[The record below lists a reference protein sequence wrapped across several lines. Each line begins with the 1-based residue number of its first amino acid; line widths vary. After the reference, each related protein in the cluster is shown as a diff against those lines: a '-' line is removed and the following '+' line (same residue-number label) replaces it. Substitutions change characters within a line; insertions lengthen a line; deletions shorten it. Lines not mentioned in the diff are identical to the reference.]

1 MSAPIGLILGTGWN
15 GVVQNIQPSS
25 KQSFSTVFGKTSG
38 VPGHEGSV
46 TKGVVKGK
54 ECIILSGRFHTY
66 EGYNPSE
73 VVQTIEYLDSQG
85 VKKIIITA
93 ACGGL
98 NPKYNVG
105 DVVVLSDL
113 LTLFCQSPLVGA
125 KFQDMS
131 RPFSSALVTAAE
143 RSASETHLPYQKGV
157 YAYFRGPHFESY
169 ADKMAL
175 KMLGADVCGMST
187 VPEVIMAN
195 HLRMETLGLALV
207 TNLAFVKHS
216 HEEVLTAAKNSEE
229 TLTKFIETLI
239 THV

>member
-1 MSAPIGLILGTGWN
+1 MPEPLALILGTGWN
-15 GVVQNIQPSS
+15 GILDTIS
-25 KQSFSTVFGKTSG
+25 KPETQSFYSVFGKSVG
-38 VPGHEGSV
+38 VPGHEG
-46 TKGVVKGK
+46 TITRGKLHKK

-66 EGYNPSE
+66 EGYTSTE
-73 VVQTIEYLDSQG
+73 VVKTIEYLRSEG
-85 VKKIIITA
+85 VKKIIVTS

-105 DVVVLSDL
+105 DVVILSDI

-131 RPFSSALVTAAE
+131 RPFSADLIKAAQQSAN
-143 RSASETHLPYQKGV
+143 ASDTSYQKGV
-157 YAYFRGPHFESY
+157 YAYFRGPQFETY

-175 KMLGADVCGMST
+175 TYLGADVCGMST

-195 HLRMETLGLALV
+195 YLKMEVLGLSLV

-216 HEEVLTAAKNSEE
+216 HEEVLAAAKAKENN
-229 TLTKFIETLI
+229 LRNFIEDLI
-239 THV
+239 KHV